1 MRRIARWFPF
11 LGWPRPNARLMR
23 GEMVAGL
30 TVSLI
35 IVPQSVAYAALA
47 GMPLVTGIY
56 ASFLPSLV
64 AVLWSASPR
73 LSVGPT
79 ALSSLLV
86 MASLTGLADSGSTQW
101 VALAV
106 WLAIISG
113 VMQLVLGI
121 GRFGWILN
129 LVSAPVLAG
138 FTQAATVLIVLS
150 QLPPLVGMQ
159 GGWTGFWDAPK
170 LDAAACA
177 FGLGSLAL
185 LVLGKRLAP
194 RVPTVMIAVIGAGAL
209 SYLSGYSSAGGAVI
223 GSLPSGLPSLY
234 WPGALPWGTLGA
246 LVVPAMV
253 ITLVSFLETASSA
266 KVESQLERKPWNDN
280 QDLIAQGL
288 AKIASGVTG
297 SFPTSSSFSR
307 SAINLYAGA
316 KTGWAT
322 VVTVAMVLA
331 VLLWLTPALYHVPSA
346 VLAAV
351 VVAAVGSLFKPA
363 AFTRLWRVLP
373 MEAATMGVTFMVTLL
388 TAPRIYWGVLSGVM
402 LSLITFLHQRLHPR
416 IIEVGMHPDGSLRD
430 RHLWN
435 LPPLSENLYALRMD
449 AALDFAAASSF
460 ERNVSDYLTKHP
472 ETRHVCL
479 FAQSINRIDATG
491 VEVFS
496 ALRMDLKMRQV
507 ALHICGMKL
516 PVEKVLVRAGQL
528 QADALLQLYR
538 TDTEAVEHFSAL
550 RAKQTQASATRPET
564 NN

>member
-1 MRRIARWFPF
+1 
-11 LGWPRPNARLMR
+11 
-23 GEMVAGL
+23 
-30 TVSLI
+30 
-35 IVPQSVAYAALA
+35 
-47 GMPLVTGIY
+47 
-56 ASFLPSLV
+56 
-64 AVLWSASPR
+64 
-73 LSVGPT
+73 
-79 ALSSLLV
+79 
-86 MASLTGLADSGSTQW
+86 
-101 VALAV
+101 
-106 WLAIISG
+106 
-113 VMQLVLGI
+113 
-121 GRFGWILN
+121 
-129 LVSAPVLAG
+129 
-138 FTQAATVLIVLS
+138 
-150 QLPPLVGMQ
+150 
-159 GGWTGFWDAPK
+159 
-170 LDAAACA
+170 
-177 FGLGSLAL
+177 
-185 LVLGKRLAP
+185 
-194 RVPTVMIAVIGAGAL
+194 
-209 SYLSGYSSAGGAVI
+209 
-223 GSLPSGLPSLY
+223 
-234 WPGALPWGTLGA
+234 
-246 LVVPAMV
+246 
-253 ITLVSFLETASSA
+253 
-266 KVESQLERKPWNDN
+266 
-280 QDLIAQGL
+280 
-288 AKIASGVTG
+288 
-297 SFPTSSSFSR
+297 
-307 SAINLYAGA
+307 
-316 KTGWAT
+316 
-322 VVTVAMVLA
+322 
-331 VLLWLTPALYHVPSA
+331 VPSA

>member
-1 MRRIARWFPF
+1 
-11 LGWPRPNARLMR
+11 
-23 GEMVAGL
+23 
-30 TVSLI
+30 
-35 IVPQSVAYAALA
+35 
-47 GMPLVTGIY
+47 
-56 ASFLPSLV
+56 
-64 AVLWSASPR
+64 
-73 LSVGPT
+73 
-79 ALSSLLV
+79 

-106 WLAIISG
+106 WLALISG

-159 GGWTGFWDAPK
+159 GGWTGFWGTPK

-209 SYLSGYSSAGGAVI
+209 SYLSGYSSDGAVI
-223 GSLPSGLPSLY
+223 GNLPSGLPSLY